1 MLISF
6 LVALPIIY
14 VHTLAGLH
22 STDKKLLEM
31 ARVFAMP
38 WQCKIRYIYWE
49 ALKPH
54 LADGFRI
61 TLGFCWKSGVAAEVI
76 GVPAHSIG
84 EKLYMSKIY
93 LSTDQLLAWTVVVI
107 ILSTLFEKICL
118 KLIGGICE
126 INNPGLKKSYSGKV
140 LFEGLNLE
148 MHAPDISFLM
158 GISGWG
164 KTTFLRI
171 VMGLERPDHGQ
182 VLWPGSHTS
191 AGTWPKMGCVFQ
203 EDRFCEGFSAVENVA
218 MVLDRKFKWEVR
230 MEKARSQLLD
240 VLDAEQSGKSGFQTV
255 RRHAAPGDDLRP
267 WLRIPD
273 VIFMD
278 EPFTGLDVSTRQ
290 QVIAY
295 ILKKQEGRLML
306 IVTHQLQDAQLL
318 GARAIQMENMT
329 VSE

>member
-1 MLISF
+1 M
-6 LVALPIIY
+6 
-14 VHTLAGLH
+14 
-22 STDKKLLEM
+22 KLM
-31 ARVFAMP
+31 I
-38 WQCKIRYIYWE
+38 Q
-49 ALKPH
+49 
-54 LADGFRI
+54 
-61 TLGFCWKSGVAAEVI
+61 
-76 GVPAHSIG
+76 
-84 EKLYMSKIY
+84 
-93 LSTDQLLAWTVVVI
+93 
-107 ILSTLFEKICL
+107 
-118 KLIGGICE
+118 
-126 INNPGLKKSYSGKV
+126 GLKKSYSGKV

-148 MHAPDISFLM
+148 MHVPDIYCLM

-182 VLWPGSHTS
+182 VLWQGSHTS

-203 EDRFCEGFSAVENVA
+203 EDRLCEGFSAVENVA
-218 MVLDRKFKWEVR
+218 MVLDRKLKWEVR

-240 VLDAEQSGKSGFQTV
+240 VLDADSLGKAVSKLSGGMRRRVAIV
-255 RRHAAPGDDLRP
+255 RAMASDA
-267 WLRIPD
+267 D

>member
-1 MLISF
+1 M
-6 LVALPIIY
+6 
-14 VHTLAGLH
+14 
-22 STDKKLLEM
+22 KLM
-31 ARVFAMP
+31 I
-38 WQCKIRYIYWE
+38 Q
-49 ALKPH
+49 
-54 LADGFRI
+54 
-61 TLGFCWKSGVAAEVI
+61 
-76 GVPAHSIG
+76 
-84 EKLYMSKIY
+84 
-93 LSTDQLLAWTVVVI
+93 
-107 ILSTLFEKICL
+107 
-118 KLIGGICE
+118 
-126 INNPGLKKSYSGKV
+126 GLKKSYSGKV

-148 MHAPDISFLM
+148 MHAPDIYCLM

-182 VLWPGSHTS
+182 VLWQGSHTS

-203 EDRFCEGFSAVENVA
+203 EDRLCEGFSAVENVA
-218 MVLDRKFKWEVR
+218 MVLDRKLKWEVR

-240 VLDAEQSGKSGFQTV
+240 VLDADSLGKAVSKLSGGMRRRVAIV
-255 RRHAAPGDDLRP
+255 RAMASDA
-267 WLRIPD
+267 D